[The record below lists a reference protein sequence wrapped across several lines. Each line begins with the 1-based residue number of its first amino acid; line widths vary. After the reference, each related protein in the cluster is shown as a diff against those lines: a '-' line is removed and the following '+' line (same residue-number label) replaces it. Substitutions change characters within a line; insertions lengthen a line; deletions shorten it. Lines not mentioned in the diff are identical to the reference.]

1 MPRNSSI
8 TAFFRPVP
16 KSSQNSQSVSSHSE
30 QPQLHQ
36 FPQSPQ
42 LPRAPSRAP
51 VSPAL
56 GPPSSPPQFLSSSPP
71 GPTVVRGR
79 DAVIR
84 GSDEEDDE
92 FLSSDDDL
100 PDIFGRPGASGT
112 GPGTTTVPVPPTG
125 PGLLRTPRAKRP
137 ALEFLTS
144 PLTIMPK
151 HKFDI
156 KALMKH
162 AEADS
167 AVEAS
172 EQRMESILA
181 RETAQ
186 ADSGDVASTVAGYG
200 GGASKAD
207 INLYDTMLD
216 VFSDAEDSE
225 EESTRN
231 KLLRAVKRTQ
241 AGSQRKQWRFF
252 HLQDRSQADRGG
264 LSSIEAR
271 TPFPRSAAKGTW
283 EFLAPKGRSE
293 FFEDGLPFNIQTRMQ
308 NLPDEIFLWVLREVP
323 FEKSRK
329 LREEYI
335 RLLNVCPEQAGRLV
349 DEDLVE
355 QLFRDV
361 GASEMAF
368 RSPPQP
374 TGDKKFEEREIYL
387 KRDWTPLRSVLQVLV
402 QTSPGL
408 GVESLTR
415 SVTLLLRLG
424 MDELIHEDQ
433 AVTGDFDEA
442 LQWLVHFV
450 PKSAWDSFCGNV
462 CASLHSHVEEA
473 SLHCDAVTSIP
484 LLTPRLV
491 ELRRRL
497 ALVCVFGDPQHA
509 LAPPQTNFS
518 MRAVIDRL
526 DADEFLVDRNHTDF
540 YELAALTELLGIA
553 IGDGNPPRPLTPNG
567 TMPSSK
573 AIRQYNA
580 DVDEVSRKV
589 KIMWSNIHE
598 RGAADDSRLDVRV
611 KLKDLERKLQ
621 HATRTR
627 PPPKANIF
635 GIEEIDED
643 EVDRPR
649 QQRFMQ
655 RFLRGGKGRNPS

>member
-1 MPRNSSI
+1 M
-8 TAFFRPVP
+8 
-16 KSSQNSQSVSSHSE
+16 
-30 QPQLHQ
+30 
-36 FPQSPQ
+36 
-42 LPRAPSRAP
+42 P
-51 VSPAL
+51 VS
-56 GPPSSPPQFLSSSPP
+56 
-71 GPTVVRGR
+71 VVRGR
-79 DAVIR
+79 DAVIQ
-84 GSDEEDDE
+84 GSDEEDGDD
-92 FLSSDDDL
+92 FTSSDDDL
-100 PDIFGRPGASGT
+100 PDIFGKPANSGT
-112 GPGTTTVPVPPTG
+112 GTDTGTTTIPAPPLG

-137 ALEFLTS
+137 ALEFLSS
-144 PLTIMPK
+144 PLTIMPR

-167 AVEAS
+167 AVDAS

-181 RETAQ
+181 REA
-186 ADSGDVASTVAGYG
+186 ANAGRDDAAASTAAGYGGGG
-200 GGASKAD
+200 GGASKAGA
-207 INLYDTMLD
+207 NLHDTMLD
-216 VFSDAEDSE
+216 VFSDAEGSE

-231 KLLRAVKRTQ
+231 KLLRALKRTQ
-241 AGSQRKQWRFF
+241 SDSRRKQWRFF
-252 HLQDRSQADRGG
+252 HPLDQNQANGAGDG

-293 FFEDGLPFNIQTRMQ
+293 FFEDGLPFSIQTRMQ

-335 RLLNVCPEQAGRLV
+335 RLLKVCLEQAGRLIGEYLV
-349 DEDLVE
+349 D

-361 GASEMAF
+361 GASETAF

-374 TGDKKFEEREIYL
+374 TGDRGFEETEIYL

-402 QTSPGL
+402 KTSPGL
-408 GVESLTR
+408 SVKSLTR

-424 MDELIHEDQ
+424 MDDLIHEDQ
-433 AVTGDFDEA
+433 AVARDYDEA
-442 LQWLVHFV
+442 LQRLVHFV
-450 PKSAWDSFCGNV
+450 PKSAWDSFCGDV
-462 CASLHSHVEEA
+462 CASLHSRVEEA
-473 SLHCDAVTSIP
+473 SLRCNAVTSIP

-497 ALVCVFGDPQHA
+497 ALVCVFDDLQHA
-509 LAPPQTNFS
+509 RSPPQTNFS
-518 MRAVIDRL
+518 MRAVIGRL
-526 DADEFLVDRNHTDF
+526 EADEFLVDRNHTDY

-553 IGDGNPPRPLTPNG
+553 IGDGNPP
-567 TMPSSK
+567 SSPPG
-573 AIRQYNA
+573 AIKQYNA
-580 DVDEVSRKV
+580 DVDEVSCKV
-589 KIMWSNIHE
+589 KVMWSNIHE

-635 GIEEIDED
+635 AIEHIDED

-649 QQRFMQ
+649 RQRFMQ
-655 RFLRGGKGRNPS
+655 KFLQAKGERGQKSL